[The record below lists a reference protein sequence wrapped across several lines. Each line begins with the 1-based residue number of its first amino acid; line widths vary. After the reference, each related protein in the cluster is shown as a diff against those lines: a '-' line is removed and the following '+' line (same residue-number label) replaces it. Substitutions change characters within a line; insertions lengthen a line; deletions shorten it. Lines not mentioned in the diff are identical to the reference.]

1 MSLINSKSTNVVL
14 GLSLVA
20 VITYMAMNKPSYQE
34 VSETNAVVLENEKD
48 TFSYAIGVQVA
59 DQLKQGMADEV
70 NPQAFSKAILDV
82 LTDSELQLSQDEI
95 LAAIDAK
102 REQEEAAY
110 LERLEGN
117 KAEAEKYF
125 VENQA
130 KPGVQVTESG
140 IQYEVI
146 TASDKADAKMPLLE
160 STVTV
165 HYKGTLLN
173 GEEFDSSYTRGEPID
188 LPVGGVI
195 LGWQEILPLMKEG
208 DKWRVSVPAELAYGE
223 QGAGGV
229 IEPNA
234 ALIFEI
240 ELIAVK

>member
-20 VITYMAMNKPSYQE
+20 IITYMAMNKPGHQE
-34 VSETNAVVLENEKD
+34 VSETNSVVLADEKD
-48 TFSYAIGVQVA
+48 TFSYAIGVQIA
-59 DQLKQGMADEV
+59 DQIKQGMADEV
-70 NPQAFSKAILDV
+70 NPEVFSKAIFDV
-82 LTDSELQLSQDEI
+82 LSDAELQLSEDEI

-102 REQEEAAY
+102 RVQEETAY

-117 KAEAEKYF
+117 KADAEKYF

-130 KPGVQVTESG
+130 KPNVTVTESG

-146 TASDKADAKMPLLE
+146 NASENPDAKMPLVE

-165 HYKGTLLN
+165 HYKGTLLD
-173 GEEFDSSYTRGEPID
+173 GTVFDSSYDRGEPIE

-208 DKWRVSVPAELAYGE
+208 DKWKVSIPSDLAYGD

-240 ELIAVK
+240 ELISVN